1 MSILDD
7 IKNIEGLVESLE
19 EVRKPEDLQNIIQN
33 GKDIFD
39 KNIDAVKNIPSEL
52 ERWQDMAKDLGILSE
67 NTDLVAGAKDILFRN
82 AVDLTKGT
90 FLEGKL
96 GLENL
101 LSVNGSLLN
110 KELSYFSIGGV
121 KIDFVY
127 NPNPRY
133 ETNAVSQPIISSTD
147 IDRVSEDAENQNPTL
162 SVRCVLKGEDRETR
176 FEELNRLRET
186 KTLNQVILNK
196 TYDRMLIT
204 RLKPSYANTND
215 LEFTIEFENIFVAQ
229 LKRAAAKKA
238 ASNKAAATKG
248 GNLAKTS
255 VKANPKTAFDTI
267 SNNPTLA
274 KITNMP
280 IPEEQTPLPT
290 LRDFVKEPMQNK
302 IGFVTPLSYKSYDDY
317 KENFLNKTSIGVI
330 K

>member
-7 IKNIEGLVESLE
+7 IKNIEGLVDSMKDI
-19 EVRKPEDLQNIIQN
+19 RKPEDLQNIIQN
-33 GKDIFD
+33 GKDVFD
-39 KNIDAVKNIPSEL
+39 KNIDAVKNIPGEL

-67 NTDLVAGAKDILFRN
+67 NTDLVAGAKDFLFRN

-90 FLEGKL
+90 FSEGKL

-101 LSVNGSLLN
+101 LSVKSSLVN

-186 KTLNQVILNK
+186 KTLNQVVLNK

-215 LEFTIEFENIFVAQ
+215 LEFIIEFENIFVAQ
-229 LKRAAAKKA
+229 LKRANSKKQ
-238 ASNKAAATKG
+238 STTATNA
-248 GNLAKTS
+248 GNLAKTTS
-255 VKANPKTAFDTI
+255 KANPKTAFDVV

-274 KITNMP
+274 KIANLP
-280 IPEEQTPLPT
+280 IPKEQTPLPT
-290 LRDFVKEPMQNK
+290 LMDFVKSPVQST
-302 IGFVTPLSYKSYDDY
+302 IGFVTPLAYKSYDDY
-317 KENFLNKTSIGVI
+317 KDKFLNKTSIGVA